1 MINRHLGLPISF
13 ALALAVADPSAKQLL
28 DAGASELLQRGTL
41 RELLPRGHDEPG
53 TAQVEG
59 VASDRVAQ
67 SCSNAVWRRC

>member
-1 MINRHLGLPISF
+1 MINRHLGLPITF

-41 RELLPRGHDEPG
+41 KELLTRGHDEPE

-59 VASDRVAQ
+59 VASDRMAQ
-67 SCSNAVWRRC
+67 SCSTRAWTKC